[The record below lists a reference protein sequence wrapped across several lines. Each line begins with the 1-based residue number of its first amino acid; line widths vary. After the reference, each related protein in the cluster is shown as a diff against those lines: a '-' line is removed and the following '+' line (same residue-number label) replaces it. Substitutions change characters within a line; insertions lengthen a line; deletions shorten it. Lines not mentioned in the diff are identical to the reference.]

1 MLDGLEIEVGVD
13 GYKYERFRFEG
24 YKYMNQF
31 LFKRI
36 FSYGVGQ
43 RGYGEGR
50 LIYVVGFILVVFCE
64 GVLIQSQ
71 GFIIKVKVFYSKDI

>member
-1 MLDGLEIEVGVD
+1 MLDGLEIEVGAD

-43 RGYGEGR
+43 RGY
-50 LIYVVGFILVVFCE
+50 
-64 GVLIQSQ
+64 
-71 GFIIKVKVFYSKDI
+71 

>member
-43 RGYGEGR
+43 RGY
-50 LIYVVGFILVVFCE
+50 
-64 GVLIQSQ
+64 
-71 GFIIKVKVFYSKDI
+71 

>member
-1 MLDGLEIEVGVD
+1 MLDGLEIEVGAD

-43 RGYGEGR
+43 RGYLGQVNICNR
-50 LIYVVGFILVVFCE
+50 VYFSC
-64 GVLIQSQ
+64 VL
-71 GFIIKVKVFYSKDI
+71 